1 MKQSNKNISP
11 GVTGMDESQR
21 FVVLEENVKKLKQA
35 LI

>member
-11 GVTGMDESQR
+11 GATGMDESQR
-21 FVVLEENVKKLKQA
+21 FVVLEKSVRELKQA